1 MPAFAIVT
9 MRDAE
14 ADYISV
20 MLPEDWI
27 FRRMVTQLKVRKR
40 RVSSGE
46 ECPPLVKTSF
56 SLLVQSALFTVSAP
70 HQDMPIQILLPLR
83 LPHVFHFTISAPQQ
97 QETGT

>member
-27 FRRMVTQLKVRKR
+27 FRRMVTQLTSGEDFLLPSGAECPLHGICSASRHADTNIASPSDFF
-40 RVSSGE
+40 VSS
-46 ECPPLVKTSF
+46 TSQY
-56 SLLVQSALFTVSAP
+56 LLLSNKKQGFKYCIHFELSPALP
-70 HQDMPIQILLPLR
+70 
-83 LPHVFHFTISAPQQ
+83 
-97 QETGT
+97 